1 MKCKDF
7 KEEMSLY
14 IDGMLDK
21 NKKNEFEK
29 HLKECSKCR
38 KEYKEMMKILNH
50 IKKEEEVELP
60 KNYKKELRSKLESE
74 KKTSRKIKFKPFMG
88 LAAGLVVILMSVTL
102 YNNYLNND
110 KLMQGAKNEEFSY
123 DKAAPENSSITQ
135 NENKNESKKR
145 INLTS
150 DDNNMKNINTDRK
163 IIREA
168 YLQIEIKSYD
178 NTLEKINN
186 YITKANGYVENV
198 RSGYDIDYRTKDSE
212 DKLKKANLTLRVPE
226 EKFDDTIKYLDNL
239 GKINTKRVTRND
251 ISNQYFDTKNT
262 IKNLKIQEERLRE
275 ILKKADKI
283 EDILQIENELRRI
296 RKEIDR
302 YTGTI
307 KNWDRLVS
315 MSTINIEL
323 TEVKYLNNEIKSLDK
338 GIWFKAKE
346 GFISTVNLI
355 TKGIEGI
362 IIGLITISPLLILIG
377 SLLVIFILI
386 RRYLVNK
393 S

>member
-7 KEEMSLY
+7 KKEMSLY
-14 IDGMLDK
+14 IDGMLDE
-21 NKKNEFEK
+21 NKKNELKK
-29 HLKECSKCR
+29 HLKECSKCK
-38 KEYKEMMKILNH
+38 KEYKEMVKILNYV
-50 IKKEEEVELP
+50 KKEEEVELP

-74 KKTSRKIKFKPFMG
+74 KKTSRKINFKPFMG

-110 KLMQGAKNEEFSY
+110 KLMQESKNEEISY
-123 DKAAPENSSITQ
+123 DQAAPENSSITQ
-135 NENKNESKKR
+135 NENTSESKKR
-145 INLTS
+145 INLTTN
-150 DDNNMKNINTDRK
+150 DDSGKNINTNRK

-178 NTLEKINN
+178 DTLEKIDN
-186 YITKANGYVENV
+186 YITKVNGYMENI

-212 DKLKKANLTLRVPE
+212 DTLKKANLTLRVPE
-226 EKFDDTIKYLDNL
+226 YKFDDTIKYLDDL

-283 EDILQIENELRRI
+283 DDILRIENELRRI

-302 YTGTI
+302 YTGAI

-338 GIWFKAKE
+338 GLWFKAKE

-355 TKGIEGI
+355 TKGIEGV

-377 SLLVIFILI
+377 AILVIFILI
-386 RRYLVNK
+386 RRYLLNK